1 MIRIVIGLIIFG
13 LIALAIIILVVINFS
28 YKSLRQLRKAA
39 EDQWELNQ
47 KRKEQKEKNPFGDDY
62 FKGSKGGRR
71 QSRTQAQ
78 YEQREQPKR
87 EKNPFG
93 DDYFKGTQKEQSAQQ
108 TDKKDTARR
117 TTTDSGVTII
127 DDRDTER
134 KIFDHSDGE
143 YVEFEEVGN

>member
-62 FKGSKGGRR
+62 FKSSDTDPH
-71 QSRTQAQ
+71 QSNRTQQ
-78 YEQREQPKR
+78 TKR
-87 EKNPFG
+87 
-93 DDYFKGTQKEQSAQQ
+93 TQEQSQ
-108 TDKKDTARR
+108 K
-117 TTTDSGVTII
+117 TTTRKTTTSSGVTII
-127 DDRDTER
+127 DER
-134 KIFDHSDGE
+134 EEDKKIFTHDDVE
-143 YVEFEEVGN
+143 YVEFEEV